1 MFAQETSAQDIAV
14 RNAYMQLVEKHHKH
28 HPKEHDKRDGKDVEK
43 VEQELEKA
51 ADELKEDVTAA
62 LAAITEETD
71 SVRASFERHFNA
83 LNKYYDDIYAAV
95 KAGDMDLARAHLAAL
110 KGYSV
115 KDDKHAAIHDENG
128 HLKESKLDD
137 ASLRA
142 LHDHLN
148 QAHQALAAGDL
159 AKAKDHV
166 GSAKT
171 YAKTMTAYGEAHDR
185 IQPIIDKV
193 LKESLD
199 ALLVEALHNSD
210 FEARARVASSTKDAE
225 LLSSMAQTHMS
236 EQAPGS
242 ADILNHIARNPATP
256 KHVVEQLARHSDT
269 KVAATASS
277 MLSAGVHGG
286 SGPTDIS
293 PVIKEEVLMEMA
305 SIPLAGAGEV
315 AKAFLDGRAAK
326 KGSASTDGQSFKLHG
341 NTIATHNGD
350 KVKFDWA
357 GWYTPTTASHM
368 NTILHHM
375 TEKAGLPKYSGHSV
389 GASTARK
396 NGDETFDVDKATVK
410 RV

>member
-28 HPKEHDKRDGKDVEK
+28 HAKEHDKRDGKDVEK

-51 ADELKEDVTAA
+51 ADEIKEDHTAE

-71 SVRASFERHFNA
+71 SVRASFERHFTA
-83 LNKYYDDIYAAV
+83 LNQYYDDIHKAV
-95 KAGDMDLARAHLAAL
+95 VAGNMDLAKQKLAEL
-110 KGYSV
+110 KSYSV
-115 KDDKHAAIHDENG
+115 KDDKHAPIHAENG
-128 HLKESKLDD
+128 HL
-137 ASLRA
+137 
-142 LHDHLN
+142 
-148 QAHQALAAGDL
+148 Q
-159 AKAKDHV
+159 
-166 GSAKT
+166 
-171 YAKTMTAYGEAHDR
+171 EA
-185 IQPIIDKV
+185 
-193 LKESLD
+193 LD
-199 ALLVEALHNSD
+199 ALLIEALTNSD
-210 FEARARVASSTKDAE
+210 FEARAKVASSTKDAE
-225 LLSSMAQTHMS
+225 LLSSMAQTHMNES
-236 EQAPGS
+236 APGA

-256 KHVVEQLARHSDT
+256 KHVVEQLARHNDT

-286 SGPTDIS
+286 TGPTDIS

-315 AKAFLDGRAAK
+315 AKAFLDGKAAK